1 MSPVQASAP
10 RALVGR
16 AAELSVLDRRV
27 AEAAGG
33 RGGLVFIAGEPGI
46 GKSRLAEEAGRR
58 AYGRGGRVV
67 WGRCRETEGAPP
79 FWPWTQVL
87 RGLLGDTRGG
97 DLGDLGPLLE
107 GGARAP
113 EAADRFRLFDAVL
126 ALLSECADRQP
137 LVLILDDLHR
147 ADSASLLLLDF
158 VAPALRD
165 RAVLLVGTLRTTEIA
180 PALFAVVGER
190 AAAAEVLARTG
201 LGVTDIGRLADALA
215 PADAR
220 LSAEDLHRRSDGNPF
235 FVTEL
240 LRLGPESGES
250 VPATVGA
257 AIAARVPRLPEA
269 TRRILTM
276 AAVA

>member
-165 RAVLLVGTLRTTEIA
+165 RAVLLVGTLRTTEI
-180 PALFAVVGER
+180 PPGHPLVAVVGER
-190 AAAAEVLARTG
+190 AAGTDVLALQGLDVAGTARLAAE
-201 LGVTDIGRLADALA
+201 LA
-215 PADAR
+215 PADAQ

-235 FVTEL
+235 
-240 LRLGPESGES
+240 
-250 VPATVGA
+250 
-257 AIAARVPRLPEA
+257 
-269 TRRILTM
+269 
-276 AAVA
+276 